1 MLKEFNLYEKCYLI
15 LGTILLVIIAIVS
28 RSNILSLIYSLL
40 CLLNAVCIAK
50 GKIIGYVFEIIAT
63 IIYLYISFT
72 QKFYSEV
79 FTSICLLMPSS
90 IYGLYNWSKN
100 QSQTSTV
107 IIKDMSKKELYFS
120 IISQIILYPLYL
132 FVLDHFNSSLIYI
145 SALSI
150 CITALAVYHM
160 AKASPLAYFFF
171 IIKDIV
177 GISLWI
183 YPILLGESGSV
194 TVFVTFLLYG
204 LNDCYGLFNWKKI
217 KASQQFAQQTN

>member
-1 MLKEFNLYEKCYLI
+1 MLKEFNLYEKCYLT
-15 LGTILLVIIAIVS
+15 LGSLLLVIISIIS
-28 RSNILSLIYSLL
+28 KSSFLSLTYSLL

-50 GKIIGYVFEIIAT
+50 GKIIGYIFEIIAT
-63 IIYLYISFT
+63 AIYLYISFT

-79 FTSICLLMPSS
+79 FTSVCLLMPSS

-107 IIKDMSKKELYFS
+107 IIKDMNKKELYFS

-132 FVLDHFNSSLIYI
+132 LILKYFDTSLVYI

-160 AKASPLAYFFF
+160 AKASPLGYFFF
-171 IIKDIV
+171 IIKDLVAI
-177 GISLWI
+177 ILWI
-183 YPILLGESGSV
+183 YPILLGEAASIP
-194 TVFVTFLLYG
+194 VFITFILYAI
-204 LNDCYGLFNWKKI
+204 NDCYGFFNWKKI
-217 KASQQFAQQTN
+217 KLAQQYAQ